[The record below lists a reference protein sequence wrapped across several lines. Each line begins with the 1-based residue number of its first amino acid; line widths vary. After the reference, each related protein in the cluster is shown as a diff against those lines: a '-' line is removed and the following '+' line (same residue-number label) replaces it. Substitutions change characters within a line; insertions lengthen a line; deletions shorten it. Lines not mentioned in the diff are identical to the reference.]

1 MLPQGKGCL
10 SGDRV
15 EYFTDQACSFIMAED
30 WPLSVFAFLLT
41 STSSRS
47 IKARKKIL
55 AGLILFRGK

>member
-1 MLPQGKGCL
+1 MFPQGKGCL

-30 WPLSVFAFLLT
+30 WPWSVFAFLLT

-47 IKARKKIL
+47 IYKSAEKNFGGADPL
-55 AGLILFRGK
+55 